1 MPACSSI
8 YRLRAFFAC
17 FPAPCGFLFLSFSYS
32 FRGGSH
38 ALPLF
43 RFPSGAVFI
52 VFPCPFLIAFSPFS
66 LPFDAA
72 FPRFIC
78 FPFVSRIAVAC
89 RGAMRCRFPPVPVS
103 SPVSVFDAVGR
114 GGDTCSVVWGIAPWR
129 GVAGMAG
136 CLAAF
141 CLTARFYG
149 MRDEAFWLV
158 FSCGNYREG
167 LLVGWTGRRGWFIC
181 GGTSIASEETPRGFV
196 FPRGV
201 CLVLIVLYVVCRR
214 LIFSC
219 VVRWCGWRWRRRR
232 VWLLRLLPAL
242 RRFGRVAGYRP
253 GREREC

>member
-1 MPACSSI
+1 MFIYISPPSLLRLFPCSLRVSVSI
-8 YRLRAFFAC
+8 V
-17 FPAPCGFLFLSFSYS
+17 FLLIP
-32 FRGGSH
+32 GGSH

-114 GGDTCSVVWGIAPWR
+114 GGDACSVVWGIAPWY

-136 CLAAF
+136 CPVVPL
-141 CLTARFYG
+141 G
-149 MRDEAFWLV
+149 GS
-158 FSCGNYREG
+158 FSTVRG
-167 LLVGWTGRRGWFIC
+167 TGRFGWFFHVEII
-181 GGTSIASEETPRGFV
+181 GR
-196 FPRGV
+196 
-201 CLVLIVLYVVCRR
+201 
-214 LIFSC
+214 
-219 VVRWCGWRWRRRR
+219 VVRWASRICCVGW
-232 VWLLRLLPAL
+232 
-242 RRFGRVAGYRP
+242 
-253 GREREC
+253 